1 MKTIHL
7 YKVQRQFS
15 HLYAKDGWLPF
26 EMRHEEDVLSAHRN
40 LWCSQCDNSLSSPLV
55 ICTLFYCMSKF
66 NFKMLLKV
74 PALVALHLENR
85 LEKNM
90 QNKTDK
96 ELISIIYKKLL
107 DSDKEK
113 TKSPREKY
121 SKSMIRQLRKLE
133 VKMASKPMKICLSPE
148 VIWN

>member
-1 MKTIHL
+1 M
-7 YKVQRQFS
+7 
-15 HLYAKDGWLPF
+15 
-26 EMRHEEDVLSAHRN
+26 
-40 LWCSQCDNSLSSPLV
+40 
-55 ICTLFYCMSKF
+55 
-66 NFKMLLKV
+66 

-96 ELISIIYKKLL
+96 ELTSIIYKKLL

-121 SKSMIRQLRKLE
+121 SKSIIRQLRKLE

>member
-1 MKTIHL
+1 M
-7 YKVQRQFS
+7 
-15 HLYAKDGWLPF
+15 
-26 EMRHEEDVLSAHRN
+26 
-40 LWCSQCDNSLSSPLV
+40 

-66 NFKMLLKV
+66 NFKMLLKM

-96 ELISIIYKKLL
+96 ELTSIIYKKLL
-107 DSDKEK
+107 DSNKEK

-121 SKSMIRQLRKLE
+121 SKSIIR
-133 VKMASKPMKICLSPE
+133 
-148 VIWN
+148 

>member
-1 MKTIHL
+1 
-7 YKVQRQFS
+7 
-15 HLYAKDGWLPF
+15 
-26 EMRHEEDVLSAHRN
+26 
-40 LWCSQCDNSLSSPLV
+40 
-55 ICTLFYCMSKF
+55 
-66 NFKMLLKV
+66 MLLKV

-113 TKSPREKY
+113 TKNPREK
-121 SKSMIRQLRKLE
+121 
-133 VKMASKPMKICLSPE
+133 
-148 VIWN
+148 